1 MTELVGMDRTTG
13 QTITGA
19 DVTVQQIADVLTTP
33 LGTRVMRRDYG
44 SLLFDLADMPLNA
57 ATMLLQ
63 NMAAAQAIT
72 QWVNGV
78 TVNRAAISG
87 DFASGQATLD
97 LSATIAGNAQ
107 NQTSLAVLSIP
118 LSTQG

>member
-1 MTELVGMDRTTG
+1 MTELVGIDRTTG

-44 SLLFDLADMPLNA
+44 SLLFDLADMPLNS

-72 QWVNGV
+72 QWVDGV

-87 DFASGQATLD
+87 DFASGQAILN
-97 LSATIAGNAQ
+97 LSATIASNAQ